1 MHFIEILLLA
11 MIPIIQRFHLDFNYI
26 PADST
31 FGAKKA
37 WWIRV
42 YPWPIVYESDY
53 IFSAKK
59 GTSSQVTTVA
69 DLYYGTVR
77 CSPFCTGRRRYR
89 WMHLLPSLSI
99 AVATLHLLIEGYRWQ
114 IVPAYFPSVLL
125 ASFTFNNV
133 KRLIRSSEKS
143 TPVGRKW
150 LRIPIS
156 VLPRLLGWN
165 SEEYRSD
172 GRISMSSKIKYG
184 YRSEGLG
191 SYPNVPH
198 ADLCT
203 R

>member
-1 MHFIEILLLA
+1 MHVIEILLLA
-11 MIPIIQRFHLDFNYI
+11 MISIIQRFHLNFNYI
-26 PADST
+26 LADST

-42 YPWPIVYESDY
+42 DPWQIIYEGDY

-99 AVATLHLLIEGYRWQ
+99 AMATLHLLIEGYRRQ
-114 IVPAYFPSVLL
+114 IVPACFLSALL
-125 ASFTFNNV
+125 ASFTFTNL

-143 TPVGRKW
+143 TTVDRKW
-150 LRIPIS
+150 LRFPIVVFS
-156 VLPRLLGWN
+156 HAYWGGILKNTVLM
-165 SEEYRSD
+165 EE
-172 GRISMSSKIKYG
+172 
-184 YRSEGLG
+184 
-191 SYPNVPH
+191 
-198 ADLCT
+198 
-203 R
+203 